1 MGRVKPAA
9 HPSKTESKSAI
20 GVWRSRTLTSARRAF
35 CCERLPPPPSNSHEN
50 RFSFDQRTALWVL
63 WLTYGS
69 FYFCRNN
76 LGVALPGIQA
86 EFGYTKA
93 QLGTILMSLKLA
105 YGVGQFINGQLAEHA
120 SPRRLLAIGLLAS
133 AALNVVFGWA
143 TALYFLTFVWA
154 CNGYV
159 QALGWPPT
167 MRAAANWFPALQ
179 RGRAIGV
186 IGTGYQLCG
195 ALTFVVAGW
204 AAQTF
209 GWRGALYVPAI
220 LVAASAVHMLV
231 FLKDAPASAANGG
244 DLPRAGIG
252 PRRDARGTWR
262 ENLLATLSNPAL
274 WLVAVALCLL
284 DACRYGFTDWGVTH
298 LKEVG
303 SDSVSTAAFKYAVL
317 PFGGIA
323 GAYLSGWAT
332 DRFFGGRRAPAICV
346 LLVALGLLGLAYDS
360 VIHWGLGPS
369 VVILF
374 LIGFCIFGP
383 QVLLVGTLPVDLA
396 RRGTSA
402 AAAGFVNFMGYMGA
416 AAGDKLTGHI
426 AEDYGWQFAVRF
438 WAACAFGG
446 ALVIA
451 GLWNAGRKTAAVLP
465 AAVATAAA
473 K

>member
-1 MGRVKPAA
+1 LNP
-9 HPSKTESKSAI
+9 
-20 GVWRSRTLTSARRAF
+20 TLRPHA
-35 CCERLPPPPSNSHEN
+35 EDRLPPGKPFAPVN
-50 RFSFDQRTALWVL
+50 RFSPSQRTVLWVL
-63 WLTYGS
+63 WITYGS

-86 EFGYTKA
+86 ELGYTKSE
-93 QLGTILMSLKLA
+93 LGTVLMSLKLA
-105 YGVGQFINGQLAEHA
+105 YGVGQFINGQLAEYG
-120 SPRRLLAIGLLAS
+120 SPRILLAIGLLAS
-133 AALNVVFGWA
+133 AALNVLFGWG
-143 TALYFLTFVWA
+143 TSLYFLTFVWA

-167 MRAAANWFPALQ
+167 MRATANWFPALQ
-179 RGRAIGV
+179 RGRAIGI

-204 AAQTF
+204 SAQQF
-209 GWRGALYVPAI
+209 GWRGALYVPA
-220 LVAASAVHMLV
+220 LLLTASAIHMLV
-231 FLKDAPASAANGG
+231 FLKDAPAPGELPVDELPSRARVSAAKNT
-244 DLPRAGIG
+244 L
-252 PRRDARGTWR
+252 W
-262 ENLLATLSNPAL
+262 ENLGVTLRNPAL
-274 WLVAVALCLL
+274 WLVAIALCLL

-298 LKEVG
+298 LKEVRN
-303 SDSVSTAAFKYAVL
+303 DSVSVAAFKYAVL

-332 DRFFGGRRAPAICV
+332 DRFCGGRRAPVICV
-346 LLVALGLLGLAYDS
+346 LLVALGFLGLAYDY
-360 VIHWGLGPS
+360 VLHWGFGAS
-369 VVILF
+369 VAVLF

-383 QVLLVGTLPVDLA
+383 QVLLVGTLPIDLA

-446 ALVIA
+446 AVVISA
-451 GLWNAGRKTAAVLP
+451 LWNSGKKPQKPLS
-465 AAVATAAA
+465 
-473 K
+473 